1 MPQRTPLAEWHENNR
16 GRMVDF
22 AGWSM
27 PVQYSTIVSEHLGT
41 RKGAGVFDVSHMG
54 RVAVEGNQAAEWL
67 DSMLTRQVVDLP
79 VCRARYTLI
88 TGVAGEEDDVQLDGA
103 PVILDDALVTRLADQ
118 KDGSQRFVLVVNA
131 SNRQRVVRWLQACL
145 PPEGVSLNDRTE
157 DSAMIA
163 VQGPLV
169 FGHMTEDV
177 FAGPLGSVFGKKVL
191 EQLAALPNYGALETE
206 LSGEPVL
213 VSRTGYTGEDGV
225 EIILGSSQALGLW
238 KCLVEEGH
246 AIPCGLGSRDTLRL
260 EAAMPLYGHELC
272 EKTDPF
278 SAGLGFAVNIDG
290 REFPGAEEIRTRR
303 SSSDRCRIGLVFES
317 RRAARSG
324 DHVLVS
330 KNGTDSIC
338 GEITSGSFSPTCE
351 QGIALAVVDR
361 AVAEQECEVE
371 VLVRGVRLQA
381 KLVSL
386 PFYRRHR
393 HD

>member
-191 EQLAALPNYGALETE
+191 EQLAALPNYGAIETE

-225 EIILGSSQALGLW
+225 EIILGSSQSLGLW
-238 KCLVEEGH
+238 KCLVEEGN

>member
-27 PVQYSTIVSEHLGT
+27 PVQYSSIVSEHLGT

-54 RVAVEGNQAAEWL
+54 RVAIEGSQATEWL
-67 DSMLTRQVVDLP
+67 ESRLTRQVRDLP
-79 VCRARYTLI
+79 VGRARYTLI
-88 TGVAGEEDDVQLDGA
+88 TGVDGTGGKVQLDGT

-118 KDGSQRFVLVVNA
+118 KDTGQRFILVVNA
-131 SNRQRVVRWLQACL
+131 SNRQRVVCWLEACL
-145 PPEGVSLNDRTE
+145 PPEGVTISDVTE
-157 DSAMIA
+157 ESAMIA
-163 VQGPLV
+163 VQGPRVL
-169 FGHMTEDV
+169 GHKKDDV
-177 FAGPLGSVFGKKVL
+177 HEGPLGHVFEEKIL
-191 EQLAALPNYGALETE
+191 EQLAALPNYGALETQ
-206 LSGEPVL
+206 LGGEPVL

-225 EIILGSSQALGLW
+225 EIILKSSQAQGVW
-238 KCLVEEGH
+238 EELVEEGG

-260 EAAMPLYGHELC
+260 EAAMPLYGHELH
-272 EKTDPF
+272 EQTDPF
-278 SAGLGFAVNIDG
+278 SAGLGFAVNIDD

-303 SSSDRCRIGLVFES
+303 GASDRRRIGLVFES

-324 DHVLVS
+324 DQVMFS
-330 KNGTDSIC
+330 KNGTDSVC

-351 QGIALAVVDR
+351 RGIALAVVDR
-361 AVAEQECEVE
+361 VVLEQERELE
-371 VLVRGVRLQA
+371 VLVRGVRLPA

-386 PFYRRHR
+386 PFYRRPR

>member
-27 PVQYSTIVSEHLGT
+27 PIQYSSIVSEHLGT

-54 RVAVEGNQAAEWL
+54 RVAVEGNQAVEWL

-79 VCRARYTLI
+79 VCRSRYTLI
-88 TGVAGEEDDVQLDGA
+88 TGVAGEEDDVELDGA

-118 KDGSQRFVLVVNA
+118 KNGSQRFILVVNA
-131 SNRQRVVRWLQACL
+131 SNRQRVVRWLQARL
-145 PPEGVSLNDRTE
+145 PPEGVSLNDTTE

-169 FGHMTEDV
+169 FGHTTEDV
-177 FAGPLGSVFGKKVL
+177 FVGPLGSVFGKKVL
-191 EQLAALPNYGALETE
+191 EQLATLPNYGALETE
-206 LSGEPVL
+206 LSDGPIL

-238 KCLVEEGH
+238 NCLVEEGH

-317 RRAARSG
+317 RRAARTG
-324 DHVLVS
+324 DHILVS
-330 KNGTDSIC
+330 KNGVESIC
-338 GEITSGSFSPTCE
+338 GEITSGSFSPTRDR
-351 QGIALAVVDR
+351 GIALAVVDR
-361 AVAEQECEVE
+361 AVAEQECGLE
-371 VLVRGVRLQA
+371 VLVRGVRLPA
-381 KLVSL
+381 KVVSL

>member
-27 PVQYSTIVSEHLGT
+27 PVQYSSIVSEHLGT

-88 TGVAGEEDDVQLDGA
+88 TGVPCEEDNVKLGGA
-103 PVILDDALVTRLADQ
+103 AVILDDALVTRLSDQ
-118 KDGSQRFVLVVNA
+118 KDGSQRFSLVVNA
-131 SNRQRVVRWLQACL
+131 SNRQRVVRWLHSRL
-145 PPEGVSLNDRTE
+145 PPEGVTLNDMTE

-169 FGHMTEDV
+169 FGHTAEDV
-177 FAGPLGSVFGKKVL
+177 FTGPLGGVFDKKVL

-225 EIILGSSQALGLW
+225 EIILKSSQAQGVW
-238 KCLVEEGH
+238 EELVEEGG

-272 EKTDPF
+272 EETDPF
-278 SAGLGFAVNIDG
+278 SAGLGFAINIDG
-290 REFPGAEEIRTRR
+290 RDFPGAEEIRIRR
-303 SSSDRCRIGLVFES
+303 GSSSRCRVGLLFES

-324 DHVLVS
+324 DQVIVS
-330 KNGTDSIC
+330 ENGSSSIC

-351 QGIALAVVDR
+351 RGIALAVVDR
-361 AVAEQECEVE
+361 AIAEQECELE
-371 VLVRGVRLQA
+371 VLVRGVRLPVER
-381 KLVSL
+381 VSL
-386 PFYRRHR
+386 PFYRRPR

>member
-225 EIILGSSQALGLW
+225 EIILGSSQSLGLW
-238 KCLVEEGH
+238 KCLVEEGN

-260 EAAMPLYGHELC
+260 EAAMPLYGHELR

-290 REFPGAEEIRTRR
+290 REFPGVEEIRTRR

-371 VLVRGVRLQA
+371 VLVRGVRLPA

>member
-191 EQLAALPNYGALETE
+191 EQLAALPNYGAIETE

-238 KCLVEEGH
+238 KCLVEEGS

-330 KNGTDSIC
+330 KNGTDLIC

-371 VLVRGVRLQA
+371 VLVRGVRLPA

>member
-177 FAGPLGSVFGKKVL
+177 FAGPLGCVFGKKVL

-371 VLVRGVRLQA
+371 VLVRGVRLPA

>member
-27 PVQYSTIVSEHLGT
+27 PVQYSSIVSEHLGT

-54 RVAVEGNQAAEWL
+54 RVAIEGSQATEWL
-67 DSMLTRQVVDLP
+67 ESRLTRQVRDLP
-79 VCRARYTLI
+79 VGRARYTLI
-88 TGVAGEEDDVQLDGA
+88 TGVDGTGGKVQLDGT

-118 KDGSQRFVLVVNA
+118 KDGGQRFILVVNA
-131 SNRQRVVRWLQACL
+131 SNRQRVVCWLEACL
-145 PPEGVSLNDRTE
+145 PPEGVTISDITE
-157 DSAMIA
+157 ESAMIA
-163 VQGPLV
+163 VQGPRV
-169 FGHMTEDV
+169 FGHKKDDV
-177 FAGPLGSVFGKKVL
+177 HEGPLRHVFEERIL
-191 EQLAALPNYGALETE
+191 EQLAALPNYGALETQ
-206 LSGEPVL
+206 LGGEPVL

-225 EIILGSSQALGLW
+225 EIILKSSQAQGVW
-238 KCLVEEGH
+238 EELVEEGG

-260 EAAMPLYGHELC
+260 EAAMPLYGHELH
-272 EKTDPF
+272 EQTDPF

-303 SSSDRCRIGLVFES
+303 GASDRRRIGLVFES

-324 DHVLVS
+324 DQVMFS
-330 KNGTDSIC
+330 KNGTDSVC

-351 QGIALAVVDR
+351 RGIALAVVDR
-361 AVAEQECEVE
+361 VVLEQESELE
-371 VLVRGVRLQA
+371 VLVRGVRLPA
-381 KLVSL
+381 KLISL
-386 PFYRRHR
+386 PFYRRPR

>member
-1 MPQRTPLAEWHENNR
+1 MPQRTPLAEWHEKNR

-27 PVQYSTIVSEHLGT
+27 PVQYSSIVSEHLGT

-54 RVAVEGNQAAEWL
+54 RVAVAGNRAAEWL

-88 TGVAGEEDDVQLDGA
+88 TGMPGKEDNVKLGGA
-103 PVILDDALVTRLADQ
+103 AVILDDALVSRLSDQ
-118 KDGSQRFVLVVNA
+118 NDGSQRFILVVNA
-131 SNRQRVVRWLQACL
+131 SNRQRVVRWLQSRL
-145 PPEGVSLNDRTE
+145 PPEGVTLNDMTE
-157 DSAMIA
+157 ESAMIA

-169 FGHMTEDV
+169 FGHAAEDV
-177 FAGPLGSVFGKKVL
+177 FTGPLGGVFDKKVL

-225 EIILGSSQALGLW
+225 EIILKSSQAQGVW
-238 KCLVEEGH
+238 EELVEEGG

-272 EKTDPF
+272 EETDPF
-278 SAGLGFAVNIDG
+278 SAGLGFAINIDG
-290 REFPGAEEIRTRR
+290 RDFPGAEEIRIRR
-303 SSSDRCRIGLVFES
+303 GSSSRCRVGLLFES

-324 DHVLVS
+324 DHVIVS
-330 KNGTDSIC
+330 ENGSNSIC

-351 QGIALAVVDR
+351 RGIALAVVDR
-361 AVAEQECEVE
+361 AIAEQECELE
-371 VLVRGVRLQA
+371 VLVRGVRLPVER
-381 KLVSL
+381 VSL
-386 PFYRRHR
+386 PFYRRPR

>member
-145 PPEGVSLNDRTE
+145 PPEGVSLNDWTE

-191 EQLAALPNYGALETE
+191 EQLAALPNYGAIETE

-371 VLVRGVRLQA
+371 VLVRGVRLPA